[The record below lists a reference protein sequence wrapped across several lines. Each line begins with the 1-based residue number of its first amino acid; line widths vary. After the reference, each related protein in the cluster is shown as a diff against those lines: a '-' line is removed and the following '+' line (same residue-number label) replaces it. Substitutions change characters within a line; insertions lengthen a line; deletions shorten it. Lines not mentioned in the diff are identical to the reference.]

1 MPNYEIL
8 CKKAGDRTPSITI
21 YYRARN
27 EGEAIQY
34 AKDKECNNAYDWKFK
49 VTKVND

>member
-8 CKKAGDRTPSITI
+8 CKKDGDRTPSITI
-21 YYRARN
+21 IHRARN
-27 EGEAIQY
+27 EAEAIQH

-49 VTKVND
+49 VKKLHD